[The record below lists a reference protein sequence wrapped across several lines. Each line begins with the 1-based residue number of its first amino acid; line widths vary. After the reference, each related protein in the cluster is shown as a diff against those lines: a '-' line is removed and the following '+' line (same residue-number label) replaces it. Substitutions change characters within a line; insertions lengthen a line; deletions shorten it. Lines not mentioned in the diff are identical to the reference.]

1 MHERQFH
8 TNVRITYPI
17 DRTGPVVVECY
28 VGEFM
33 QVNLNDP
40 NILRYADKNGT
51 FNIVFKVI
59 NRNTGVVVKE
69 EKQSISTKV

>member
-1 MHERQFH
+1 MHEQQFH
-8 TNVRITYPI
+8 TNVRITYPS
-17 DRTGPVVVECY
+17 DRTEPVVVECY

-40 NILRYADKNGT
+40 NILRYADKNGK
-51 FNIVFKVI
+51 FDIVFKVV
-59 NRNTGVVVKE
+59 NPNTGVVVNE